1 MSGFFSEIKENDD
14 GLSCLVRELG
24 RQHKNIIVLGQQW
37 SQGSKKGGGPE
48 GNRLERLNIFTSPS
62 RSAEYLFLQMQD

>member
-37 SQGSKKGGGPE
+37 SQGSKKGGGALLVTQ
-48 GNRLERLNIFTSPS
+48 GTDWR
-62 RSAEYLFLQMQD
+62 D

>member
-48 GNRLERLNIFTSPS
+48 GHCW
-62 RSAEYLFLQMQD
+62 